1 MELYLKK
8 DGKNNMEKYVLAIDQ
23 GTTSTRAILFD
34 QNQNVVKVAQKE
46 IQNFFPNPGWVEQD
60 ANEIWL
66 STLSVMAQLFDGGQV
81 KPDQIVSIG
90 ITNQRE
96 TTVIWDKE
104 TGLPVY
110 HAIVW
115 QSRQTSDIVNKLKED
130 GYEPMIKEKTGLV
143 LDPYFSAS
151 KIKWIRD
158 NVEGVKENPNL
169 IFGTIDCFLLWRFT
183 CGQVHATDV
192 TNASRTLLFNIHTL
206 DWDDE
211 LLKLFDIPR
220 SMLPEIKDTSG
231 NFGYIDPRHF
241 FNHTCPIS
249 ALVGDQQA
257 ALFGESCFEKTNVKN
272 TYGTG
277 GFILVNTGDEAI
289 ISKQGLLSTVAWKIG
304 DEVKFALEG
313 SIFVSGSLIQ
323 WLRDEMQFFPQ
334 AKDSEELAN
343 SVKDS
348 GGVIVVPA
356 FVGLGAPYWNDKCK
370 GAIFGL
376 TRGAGRGHIARAC
389 IESMAYQSK
398 DLIKVMEDDLGSRIE
413 SIKVDGGAS
422 VNKLLVQF
430 QADILEIPV
439 IRPILAETTALGAAR
454 LAGLAVGFYKMSDFE
469 VSEAERYEPRMDHE
483 TVEKLYDR
491 WLMAVEATQKF

>member
-1 MELYLKK
+1 M
-8 DGKNNMEKYVLAIDQ
+8 MEKYVLAIDQ
-23 GTTSTRAILFD
+23 GTTSTRAIIFD
-34 QNQNVVKVAQKE
+34 SKQQVVKVAQKE
-46 IQNFFPNPGWVEQD
+46 ITNFFPKPGWVEQD

-66 STLSVMAQLFDGGQV
+66 STLAVMAQIFDGGQI
-81 KPDQIVSIG
+81 KPEQVVSIG
-90 ITNQRE
+90 ISNQRE
-96 TTVIWDKE
+96 TTVVWDAQ

-115 QSRQTSDIVNKLKED
+115 QSRQTSDIVTKLKEE
-130 GYEPMIKEKTGLV
+130 GHEPMIKEKTGLV

-169 IFGTIDCFLLWRFT
+169 LFGTIDTFLLWKFT

-206 DWDDE
+206 NWDKE
-211 LLKLFDIPR
+211 LLDLFEVPE

-231 NFGYIDPRHF
+231 FFGYIDPRHF
-241 FNHTCPIS
+241 FNRTCPIT

-257 ALFGESCFEKTNVKN
+257 ALFGESCFEKSNVKN

-289 ISKQGLLSTVAWKIG
+289 ISKYGLLSTVAWKIG
-304 DEVKFALEG
+304 TEVKYALEG

-323 WLRDEMQFFPQ
+323 WLRDEMKFFIE
-334 AKDSEELAN
+334 AKDSEELAR

-348 GGVIVVPA
+348 DGVIIVPA
-356 FVGLGAPYWNDKCK
+356 FTGLGAPYWNDKCK

-376 TRGAGRGHIARAC
+376 TRGTNRGHLARAS
-389 IESMAYQSK
+389 IEAMAFQSK
-398 DLIKVMEDDLGSRIE
+398 DLIDVMEEDLNERIRF
-413 SIKVDGGAS
+413 IKVDGGAS

-430 QADILEIPV
+430 QSDILEIPV
-439 IRPILAETTALGAAR
+439 IRPLLAETTALGAAR
-454 LAGLAVGFYKMSDFE
+454 LSGLAVDFYSMDDFKE
-469 VSEAERYEPRMDHE
+469 ESFERYEPSMEHE
-483 TVEKLYDR
+483 EVVKRYDR
-491 WLMAVEATQKF
+491 WVKAVKATQEF

>member
-1 MELYLKK
+1 MER
-8 DGKNNMEKYVLAIDQ
+8 YVLAIDQ
-23 GTTSTRAILFD
+23 GTTSTRAIIFD
-34 QNQNVVKVAQKE
+34 SKQQVVKVAQKE
-46 IQNFFPNPGWVEQD
+46 ITNFFPKPGWVEQD

-66 STLSVMAQLFDGGQV
+66 STLAVMAQIFDGGQI
-81 KPDQIVSIG
+81 KPEQVVSIG
-90 ITNQRE
+90 ISNQRE
-96 TTVIWDKE
+96 TTVVWDSQ

-115 QSRQTSDIVNKLKED
+115 QSRQTSDIVGKLKEE

-158 NVEGVKENPNL
+158 NVEGVKDNPNL
-169 IFGTIDCFLLWRFT
+169 LFGTIDTFLLWKFT

-206 DWDDE
+206 NWDKG
-211 LLKLFDIPR
+211 LLDLFEVPA

-231 NFGYIDPRHF
+231 FFGYIDPRHF
-241 FNHTCPIS
+241 FNRTCPIT

-257 ALFGESCFEKTNVKN
+257 ALFGESCFEKSNVKN

-289 ISKQGLLSTVAWKIG
+289 ISKYGLLSTVAWKIG
-304 DEVKFALEG
+304 TEVKYALEG

-323 WLRDEMQFFPQ
+323 WLRDEMKFFID
-334 AKDSEELAN
+334 AKDSEELAR
-343 SVKDS
+343 SVEDS
-348 GGVIVVPA
+348 GGVIIVPA
-356 FVGLGAPYWNDKCK
+356 FTGLGAPYWNDKCK

-376 TRGAGRGHIARAC
+376 TRGSNRGHLARAS
-389 IESMAYQSK
+389 IEAMAFQSK
-398 DLIKVMEDDLGSRIE
+398 DLINVMEEDLKEKIRF
-413 SIKVDGGAS
+413 IKVDGGAS

-430 QADILEIPV
+430 QSDILEIPV
-439 IRPILAETTALGAAR
+439 IRPLLAETTALGAAR
-454 LAGLAVGFYKMSDFE
+454 LSGLAVDFYSMDDFKE
-469 VSEAERYEPRMDHE
+469 ESFERYEPKMDHE
-483 TVEKLYDR
+483 EVERCYER
-491 WLMAVEATQKF
+491 WVKAVKATQEF

>member
-1 MELYLKK
+1 
-8 DGKNNMEKYVLAIDQ
+8 MEKYILAIDQ
-23 GTTSTRAILFD
+23 GTTSTRAIIFD
-34 QNQNVVKVAQKE
+34 GKQNVVKVAQKE
-46 IQNFFPNPGWVEQD
+46 ITNFFPNPGWVEQD

-66 STLSVMAQLFDGGQV
+66 STLSVIAQVFDGGQI
-81 KPDQIVSIG
+81 KPEQIEAIG

-96 TTVIWDKE
+96 TTVVWDKN

-115 QSRQTSDIVNKLKED
+115 QSRQTSDIVSKLKED
-130 GYEPMIKEKTGLV
+130 GLEPLIKEKTGLV

-158 NVEGVKENPNL
+158 NVEGVKDNKDL
-169 IFGTIDCFLLWRFT
+169 LFGTIDTFLLWKFT
-183 CGQVHATDV
+183 CGGVHATDV

-211 LLKLFDIPR
+211 LLKIFDIPR

-231 NFGYIDPRHF
+231 IFGEIDPRHF
-241 FNHTCPIS
+241 FNHTCPIA

-257 ALFGESCFEKTNVKN
+257 ALFGESCFDKGNVKN

-277 GFILVNTGDEAI
+277 GFILMNTGDDVI
-289 ISKQGLLSTVAWKIG
+289 ISKQGLLSTVAWKIK
-304 DEVKFALEG
+304 DEVKYALEG

-323 WLRDEMQFFPQ
+323 WLRDEMKFLSS
-334 AKDSEELAN
+334 AADSEELAN
-343 SVKDS
+343 TVEDS
-348 GGVIVVPA
+348 NGVVVVPA
-356 FVGLGAPYWNDKCK
+356 FTGLGAPYWNDKCK

-376 TRGAGRGHIARAC
+376 TRGTSKAHIVRAC

-398 DLIKVMEDDLGSRIE
+398 DLIKVMEDELNEKID

-430 QADILEIPV
+430 QADILEKPV
-439 IRPILAETTALGAAR
+439 VRPILPETTALGAAR
-454 LAGLAVGFYKMSDFE
+454 LAGLAVDYYKMEDFKAEESDIYYPSMPEGE
-469 VSEAERYEPRMDHE
+469 VK
-483 TVEKLYDR
+483 EKYDR
-491 WLMAVEATQKF
+491 WLKAVDATQQF

>member
-1 MELYLKK
+1 
-8 DGKNNMEKYVLAIDQ
+8 MEKYVLAIDQ
-23 GTTSTRAILFD
+23 GTTSTRAIIFD
-34 QNQNVVKVAQKE
+34 ENQNVVKVAQKE
-46 IQNFFPNPGWVEQD
+46 ITNFFPHPGWVEQD

-66 STLSVMAQLFDGGQV
+66 STLAVMAQIFDGGQI
-81 KPDQIVSIG
+81 KPEQVVAIG
-90 ITNQRE
+90 ISNQRE
-96 TTVIWDKE
+96 TTVVWDKE

-115 QSRQTSDIVNKLKED
+115 QSRQTSEIVTKLKEE
-130 GYEPMIKEKTGLV
+130 GHEPFIKEKTGLV

-158 NVEGVKENPNL
+158 NVPGVRENGNL
-169 IFGTIDCFLLWRFT
+169 LFGTIDTFLLWKFT

-206 DWDDE
+206 NWDDE
-211 LLKLFDIPR
+211 LLKLFDVPR

-231 NFGYIDPRHF
+231 FFGYIDPRHF
-241 FNHTCPIS
+241 FNRTVPIT

-257 ALFGESCFEKTNVKN
+257 ALFGESCFEKSNVKN

-289 ISKQGLLSTVAWKIG
+289 ISKYGLLSTVAWKIK
-304 DEVKFALEG
+304 DEVKYALEG

-323 WLRDEMQFFPQ
+323 WLRDEMKFFIE
-334 AKDSEELAN
+334 AKDSEDLAR
-343 SVKDS
+343 SVEDA

-356 FVGLGAPYWNDKCK
+356 FTGLGAPYWNDRCK

-376 TRGAGRGHIARAC
+376 TRGTGRGHIARAC

-398 DLIKVMEDDLGSRIE
+398 DLIKVMEEDLHEKIGF
-413 SIKVDGGAS
+413 IKVDGGAS

-439 IRPILAETTALGAAR
+439 VRPVLAETTALGAAR
-454 LAGLAVGFYKMSDFE
+454 LAGLAVDFYSFDDFKDE
-469 VSEAERYEPRMDHE
+469 HAQRYEPQMAHE
-483 TVEKLYDR
+483 EVEERYGR
-491 WLMAVEATQKF
+491 WIKAVKATQEF